1 MDPNSGGQADALC
14 METNG
19 SPSIV
24 VVAKPNRAWCARQ
37 KNRRNRNVYE
47 QKKSKTPCDVK
58 GRANGRSND
67 TRSRRP
73 VILKI
78 AIELLRMPCLGF
90 YRHWCMYYVCIEWQT
105 AIIRTLYSILSRH
118 LRIMNIHNSNDQ
130 ERIPEACADRI
141 PSAYCMCI
149 LTKYTFTNRTIIQI
163 DNILH
168 IEKLVE

>member
-14 METNG
+14 METDG

-24 VVAKPNRAWCARQ
+24 LVAKPNRAWCARQ

-47 QKKSKTPCDVK
+47 QKKS
-58 GRANGRSND
+58 
-67 TRSRRP
+67 RP

-149 LTKYTFTNRTIIQI
+149 LTKYTFTNRTIMQI

>member
-14 METNG
+14 METDG

-47 QKKSKTPCDVK
+47 QKKS
-58 GRANGRSND
+58 
-67 TRSRRP
+67 RP

-118 LRIMNIHNSNDQ
+118 FRIMNIHNSNDQ

-149 LTKYTFTNRTIIQI
+149 LTKYTFTNRTIMQI

>member
-14 METNG
+14 METDG

-47 QKKSKTPCDVK
+47 QKKS
-58 GRANGRSND
+58 
-67 TRSRRP
+67 RP

-90 YRHWCMYYVCIEWQT
+90 YRH
-105 AIIRTLYSILSRH
+105 
-118 LRIMNIHNSNDQ
+118 
-130 ERIPEACADRI
+130 
-141 PSAYCMCI
+141 
-149 LTKYTFTNRTIIQI
+149 
-163 DNILH
+163 
-168 IEKLVE
+168 

>member
-14 METNG
+14 METDG

-47 QKKSKTPCDVK
+47 QKKS
-58 GRANGRSND
+58 
-67 TRSRRP
+67 RP

>member
-14 METNG
+14 METDG

-47 QKKSKTPCDVK
+47 QKKS
-58 GRANGRSND
+58 
-67 TRSRRP
+67 RP

-149 LTKYTFTNRTIIQI
+149 LTKYTFTNRTIMQI